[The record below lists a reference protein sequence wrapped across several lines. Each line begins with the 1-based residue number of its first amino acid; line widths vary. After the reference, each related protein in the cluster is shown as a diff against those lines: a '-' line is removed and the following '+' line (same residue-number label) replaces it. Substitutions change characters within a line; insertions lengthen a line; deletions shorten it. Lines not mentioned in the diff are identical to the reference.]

1 MATESVKE
9 LLRRAARRHGYS
21 VYRSASLPV
30 GFDLI
35 ADISRIRRLDSIAV
49 VFDIGANVGDWTM
62 QYLRHAPA
70 ATFFCFEPTGRTFDT
85 LAHRMGS
92 IARVRAIRQAVG
104 AAKGLAPLYHHGKS
118 VQHSLVAPAAAA
130 DGIETEEVE
139 VVTVDDFAEING
151 IDHIDLLKTDT
162 EGFDEQVLAGAGGML
177 ARRQIDFVL
186 AEVNFATGDARHSS
200 FAGVTGYL
208 GDRGYQP
215 IGFYDVH
222 LWGPRWFIMYM
233 NVLYTCL

>member
-1 MATESVKE
+1 MAVEGVKE
-9 LLRRAARRHGYS
+9 FLRRAARWYGYS

-35 ADISRIRRLDSIAV
+35 ADISRIRRFDSIAV
-49 VFDIGANVGDWTM
+49 VFDVGANVGDWTV

-70 ATFFCFEPTGRTFDT
+70 ATFFCFEPTARTFDT
-85 LAHRMGS
+85 LVRRMNS
-92 IARVRAIRQAVG
+92 IARVRAVRRAVG
-104 AAKGLAPLYHHGKS
+104 AAKGVARLYHHGKS
-118 VQHSLVAPAAAA
+118 VQHSLVAPAEGS

-139 VVTVDDFAEING
+139 VITVDDFAETHG

-162 EGFDEQVLAGAGGML
+162 EGFDEQVLSGAGRML
-177 ARRQIDFVL
+177 ARQQIDFVL
-186 AEVNFATGDARHSS
+186 AEVNFARGDAGHSN
-200 FAGVTGYL
+200 FATVTGYL